1 MSGTT
6 LTFFNNKGGVG
17 KTSLVYHVAWMLS
30 ELDHVVLAVDL
41 DPQANLTAAFL
52 NEDDLVDLW
61 EGSPRDATTIHRCVE
76 PLSKVGDIQR
86 PLLRRVSDRLH
97 LLPGDLALSDF
108 EDLLSKEW
116 PDCLGSAPYRA
127 FRSITSFWQ
136 VIRMGME
143 EVQADIVLVDV
154 GPSLGAIN
162 RSALIAT
169 DFVVVPLGADLFSLQ
184 GLRNLGPALRRWRS
198 EWTMRRDRW
207 PSPEFE
213 LPVGDMRPIGYLLQQ
228 HGVHLSRP
236 VRAYDRWFR
245 RMPAEYAR
253 SVLNRP
259 SGGRSHG
266 RERPEPRCD
275 HQALP
280 QPDRA
285 IAGGSQADL
294 LPDACRWRHRGAL
307 RGRERRI
314 RGLQAAGG
322 RAVAEDAAGGLK
334 QAVDLRPCRQIGTP
348 TPTAPPPPP
357 ESPPPHPPARTHTRY
372 SRSPFAMS
380 RRLISSR

>member
-52 NEDDLVDLW
+52 DEDDLVDLW
-61 EGSPRDATTIHRCVE
+61 GEGSPQAATTIHRCVE
-76 PLSKVGDIQR
+76 PLTKVGDIR
-86 PLLRRVSDRLH
+86 KPLLRRVSDRLY

-116 PDCLGSAPYRA
+116 PDCLGSAPYRS

-136 VIRMGME
+136 VIRMGIE
-143 EVQADIVLVDV
+143 EAEADIVLVDV

-198 EWTMRRDRW
+198 EWTMRRDHW
-207 PSPEFE
+207 QSPEFE
-213 LPVGDMRPIGYLLQQ
+213 LPVGDMRPIGYLMQQ
-228 HGVHLSRP
+228 HGVRLSRP

-245 RMPAEYAR
+245 RMPAEYVG
-253 SVLNRP
+253 SVLDEAPGTDDVTPENDP
-259 SGGRSHG
+259 NLVATIKHFRSLI
-266 RERPEPRCD
+266 
-275 HQALP
+275 ALSQEARKP
-280 QPDRA
+280 IFSLTPADGAMGAHSVAANAAYADFKQLAEELLRRMQP
-285 IAGGSQADL
+285 AG
-294 LPDACRWRHRGAL
+294 
-307 RGRERRI
+307 
-314 RGLQAAGG
+314 
-322 RAVAEDAAGGLK
+322 
-334 QAVDLRPCRQIGTP
+334 
-348 TPTAPPPPP
+348 
-357 ESPPPHPPARTHTRY
+357 
-372 SRSPFAMS
+372 
-380 RRLISSR
+380 

>member
-52 NEDDLVDLW
+52 DEDDLVDLW
-61 EGSPRDATTIHRCVE
+61 GEGSPQAATTIHRCVE
-76 PLSKVGDIQR
+76 PLTKVGDIR
-86 PLLRRVSDRLH
+86 KPLLRRVSDRLY

-116 PDCLGSAPYRA
+116 PDCLGSAPYRS

-136 VIRMGME
+136 VIRMGIE
-143 EVQADIVLVDV
+143 EAEADIVLVDV

-198 EWTMRRDRW
+198 EWTMRRHHW
-207 PSPEFE
+207 QSPEFE
-213 LPVGDMRPIGYLLQQ
+213 LPVGDMRPIGYLMQQ
-228 HGVHLSRP
+228 HGVRLSRP

-245 RMPAEYAR
+245 RMPAEYVR
-253 SVLNRP
+253 SVLDDA
-259 SGGRSHG
+259 SGTDDLTPENDPNLVATIKHFRSLIALAQEARKPIFSLTPADGAMGAHSVAANAAYADFKQLAEELL
-266 RERPEPRCD
+266 RRM
-275 HQALP
+275 QAG
-280 QPDRA
+280 D
-285 IAGGSQADL
+285 
-294 LPDACRWRHRGAL
+294 
-307 RGRERRI
+307 
-314 RGLQAAGG
+314 
-322 RAVAEDAAGGLK
+322 
-334 QAVDLRPCRQIGTP
+334 
-348 TPTAPPPPP
+348 
-357 ESPPPHPPARTHTRY
+357 
-372 SRSPFAMS
+372 
-380 RRLISSR
+380 